1 MSELNEEEL
10 RERPNDVRKL
20 RSSADALKSQLDS
33 ILNVLKMTP
42 DELEQ
47 THNGSE
53 LLRTCPF
60 NSLHRVTKE
69 SFDAHFKTCQ
79 LAYYGIKSER
89 KPKLPSSMFF
99 YLNAPSVVSLLD
111 KEPSVT
117 ASAISPQNIIHVA
130 PDPTPQPN
138 VSSISTVEQR
148 DAAYVR
154 DSELGS
160 RLRSEHQVPTCYEL
174 PNLDEALERARSF
187 KGILFLLG
195 LVACILLK
203 TAYEVVGNA
212 GDHGDASFCC
222 SSKPSLKRPA
232 PNSSP
237 NSGTTNG
244 GGNRTAPRSR
254 TRRQLRRRD
263 QVFCQANELIAH
275 VCFFHRLDPA
285 RHHQR
290 IHAGLP
296 IAARDGN

>member
-47 THNGSE
+47 THNVHVAATIYMFNGSE

-60 NSLHRVTKE
+60 NSLHRVPKE

-222 SSKPSLKRPA
+222 QQTQSEK
-232 PNSSP
+232 
-237 NSGTTNG
+237 
-244 GGNRTAPRSR
+244 
-254 TRRQLRRRD
+254 TRAELLAEQRDYKRRRKSYRAK
-263 QVFCQANELIAH
+263 VTHKTPIEI
-275 VCFFHRLDPA
+275 
-285 RHHQR
+285 QR
-290 IHAGLP
+290 DIINAYMQDFQLLQEMEIKEERG
-296 IAARDGN
+296 A